1 MTPVNIELQQRVQ
14 SPIPPVR
21 IDIVYS
27 LNIYCFRLISIC
39 SLNLKQEDQVTSYF
53 ITETKSPIS
62 LLQYKGWGFIFTG
75 LELKA

>member
-1 MTPVNIELQQRVQ
+1 
-14 SPIPPVR
+14 
-21 IDIVYS
+21 
-27 LNIYCFRLISIC
+27 
-39 SLNLKQEDQVTSYF
+39 LNLKQEDQVTSHF